1 MWSSY
6 PEYLFLINT
15 LTAALFGP
23 LCPYFLSPSLHDY
36 LHPFVFNSFSL
47 SPSFHWPLHSLH
59 VLYPQIPLSVQVDEA
74 NSPTPQQPLPRI
86 SLFIEVRSFIE
97 EATPFPCMYS
107 LFPPY
112 FSSSLLFQLSKVY
125 ICMSLCV
132 NKSLSLSLSLGCV
145 CMCVRVCVYVCACA
159 CVCMRVCV

>member
-47 SPSFHWPLHSLH
+47 SPSFHWPLHSL
-59 VLYPQIPLSVQVDEA
+59 LYPQIPLSVQVDEA
-74 NSPTPQQPLPRI
+74 NSHPPTAASPPNLPLH
-86 SLFIEVRSFIE
+86 RSTFVHRG
-97 EATPFPCMYS
+97 S
-107 LFPPY
+107 
-112 FSSSLLFQLSKVY
+112 
-125 ICMSLCV
+125 
-132 NKSLSLSLSLGCV
+132 NSLSLHVFALLSLLQLLSPLPIK
-145 CMCVRVCVYVCACA
+145 
-159 CVCMRVCV
+159 